1 MRKGGKRM
9 MMSRRRINGNNSN
22 ISINDEHTDNS
33 SS

>member
-9 MMSRRRINGNNSN
+9 MTSRRRIKGNNGN
-22 ISINDEHTDNS
+22 ISINAKHTDNS